1 MWAWQLTW
9 HVMHPSSSLPFVS
22 ASHFHFRCHSFNH
35 PSFHGEFS
43 IKQCKQP
50 IAKPPRTLL
59 YCVIIV
65 AGYNFKHLKLKTLS
79 QQLFFIFFSPFLPPF
94 SIHSTWL
101 GNLQNIIVQ
110 NKSRF
115 ILHQPGKQC
124 RRRSYVLSPPFYS
137 ADLLHFSS
145 SFHIHVHQLCGG
157 LCVAVYKHAL

>member
-1 MWAWQLTW
+1 
-9 HVMHPSSSLPFVS
+9 MHPSSSLPFVS

-50 IAKPPRTLL
+50 IAATHTVLL
-59 YCVIIV
+59 CYYIV

-79 QQLFFIFFSPFLPPF
+79 QQLFFIFFLLSFHLFPFIQPDLATYKIL
-94 SIHSTWL
+94 SSE
-101 GNLQNIIVQ
+101 

-115 ILHQPGKQC
+115 TLHQPGKQC

-157 LCVAVYKHAL
+157 LCVAVYKHALCAL